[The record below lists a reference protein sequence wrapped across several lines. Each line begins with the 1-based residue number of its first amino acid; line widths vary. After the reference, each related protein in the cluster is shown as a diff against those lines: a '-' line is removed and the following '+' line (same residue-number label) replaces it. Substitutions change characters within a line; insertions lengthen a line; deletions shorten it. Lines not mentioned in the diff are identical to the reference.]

1 LQYRLAHLSDPHLG
15 PLPFGAALQNFA
27 FKRLIGGM
35 SWMVKRRRL
44 HQMQIA
50 DGIRADVITAQAHH
64 VAVTGDLVNIAALA
78 EFEPAAR
85 WLAGFGSPQN
95 VSYVP
100 GNHDCYVPIPYNSG
114 LAHFEPFTE
123 GDMKLQQPLLQK
135 GGTMAY
141 PYVRLRRNIALI
153 GLSSGLPQALHR
165 ASGELGPAQLAQL
178 AKLLP
183 ELQGKGYCR
192 VVLIHH
198 PPMKILA
205 NDRRGLRAS
214 TARNLFYT
222 DTITKEAWNISSQNV
237 GLCQC
242 GVRLLLPCGHT
253 NTMKQRD
260 GRCSILSAIR
270 ATGQSRP
277 GSATGISYQITAWR
291 DGPWSYPEHEF
302 HRSCHAAKVR
312 LPGNGGCRI

>member
-15 PLPFGAALQNFA
+15 PLPFGAALRNFA

-205 NDRRGLRAS
+205 NDRRGLRDVNELEIILREHGAELVLHGHNHKRSLEYIESKCGPVPVWGAPSAS
-214 TARNLFYT
+214 MRPHKHHETAGWTMFHIERNQGNWSIQARERDWDFVSNHCV
-222 DTITKEAWNISSQNV
+222 E
-237 GLCQC
+237 G
-242 GVRLLLPCGHT
+242 R
-253 NTMKQRD
+253 TME
-260 GRCSILSAIR
+260 LSR
-270 ATGQSRP
+270 T
-277 GSATGISYQITAWR
+277 
-291 DGPWSYPEHEF
+291 
-302 HRSCHAAKVR
+302 
-312 LPGNGGCRI
+312 